1 MTDARPAGD
10 RALLIE
16 ADGRAAGLA
25 AAITRAG
32 LAGIADVIPGAR
44 TVLVTWEPGRWRH
57 PDLAAA
63 IAGLP
68 VDDDPAADLPA
79 VEIPVRYDGPD
90 LAEVAALAEMSV
102 SEAIEAHQAA
112 EYTVGWLGFS
122 PGFGYLTGLDP
133 RLARVPRLATPRVS
147 VPAGSVAIAGGLAAV
162 YPSASPGGWRLI
174 GRTTARLWDPGR
186 AEPSLLTPGRR
197 VRFRADRADH
207 GGPAPA
213 AQMPGD
219 ARAPVRPAPDGRPAS
234 HLEIIRTG
242 PLASVQDLGRP
253 GLGAVGVPPSGA
265 ADPAAL
271 ITANHLVGNP
281 GGAAGLEFTLGR
293 AAIRCDG
300 DARLAVTGAPVSV
313 GLAAPD
319 GTERPA
325 PFGAPFEVP
334 GGWVVRL
341 GAPAAGLRSYLAVT
355 GGIATDPVLGSRSC
369 DLLSGLGGGPLRPG
383 DRLPVGPS
391 AAGPGSGPGT
401 RPDSGRAAGPAA
413 ARIPGRGETTRLR
426 VLPGPRQDWFDDA
439 ALAALCGSPYT
450 VTPASNRTGL
460 RLDGPA
466 LPRRHDTE
474 LPSEGMATG
483 SLQVPHDG
491 SPILLLADHPP
502 TGGYPVIAVVHS
514 ADLRLAGQLRPGDQ
528 VWFRP
533 G

>member
-1 MTDARPAGD
+1 
-10 RALLIE
+10 
-16 ADGRAAGLA
+16 
-25 AAITRAG
+25 
-32 LAGIADVIPGAR
+32 
-44 TVLVTWEPGRWRH
+44 
-57 PDLAAA
+57 
-63 IAGLP
+63 
-68 VDDDPAADLPA
+68 
-79 VEIPVRYDGPD
+79 
-90 LAEVAALAEMSV
+90 
-102 SEAIEAHQAA
+102 
-112 EYTVGWLGFS
+112 
-122 PGFGYLTGLDP
+122 P

-174 GRTTARLWDPGR
+174 GQTSARLWDPGR

-197 VRFRADRADH
+197 VRFRADRADRT
-207 GGPAPA
+207 GPARA
-213 AQMPGD
+213 AGLPGETRTARGRRPQRAD
-219 ARAPVRPAPDGRPAS
+219 ADRAGPGRPAS
-234 HLEIIRTG
+234 QLEIIRTG

-253 GLGAVGVPPSGA
+253 GLGAVGVPRSGA

-281 GGAAGLEFTLGR
+281 AGAAGLEFTLGR

-300 DARLAVTGAPVSV
+300 DARLAVTGAPAPV

-334 GGWVVRL
+334 GGWLVRL
-341 GAPAAGLRSYLAVT
+341 GAPAAGLRSYLAVA

-369 DLLSGLGGGPLRPG
+369 DLLSGLGGGALRPG
-383 DRLPVGPS
+383 DRLPLGPPS
-391 AAGPGSGPGT
+391 AGPGSAP
-401 RPDSGRAAGPAA
+401 AAGHGA

-426 VLPGPRQDWFDDA
+426 VLPGPRQDWFDDD

-491 SPILLLADHPP
+491 SPILLLADHPT

-514 ADLRLAGQLRPGDQ
+514 ADLRLAAQLRPGDQ
-528 VWFRP
+528 VRFCP